1 MNIIKSQNP
10 EEINVHKQIWGK
22 NAEEVIYPGRN
33 NKYKVVQKTT
43 RDVHFVILELRNLD
57 IVRLW

>member
-22 NAEEVIYPGRN
+22 NVEEVIYPGRN

-43 RDVHFVILELRNLD
+43 INFVILELRNLD

>member
-10 EEINVHKQIWGK
+10 EEINVHRQIWGE
-22 NAEEVIYPGRN
+22 NELST
-33 NKYKVVQKTT
+33 VVETTNTKRQKTT